1 MSKKADKDKKGA
13 AEKGAA
19 EKGAAE
25 SGAAEK
31 GAAESGADPFIGSV
45 LGGRYRID
53 TLLGSGAMGRVYRAE
68 HVLMHKPLAVKIL
81 HAEHTQRPEIVA
93 RFEREATAAAN
104 IDHPNVVAATDFGRL
119 PDGTVYLALELVQ
132 GKNLRA
138 EVAKE
143 SLGVAR
149 TLHIARQIA
158 SGLAAAHARHIIH
171 RDLKPD
177 NIVLVEKN
185 GDPDFVKVLDFG
197 IAKMNV
203 ESGKSALTKVG
214 VVLGTRDYMAPEQ
227 GLGQDVDHRAD
238 LYSLGVVM
246 YEMLSRECP
255 FEGESQSAILG
266 LQLTKR
272 PPTLRERAPGLD
284 IPEAVDALVMRLLA
298 KERAERPPS
307 AAVVAAELD
316 ALLAAQRGGTTGAS
330 AGPKFPASTG
340 PKFPASTGPKFPA
353 PTAPKVS
360 APSPASAPRHPPP
373 SMPIPAAP
381 PSRPV
386 PAPPPSKPVA
396 APPPAPVPPPASV
409 KIEEAAPAGSP
420 HVPVTGK
427 PTFLPSDPLPSFTFP
442 PLEEDSKR
450 LMTEVK
456 QAMDARAQAAA
467 PENGKGK
474 LDIAQSLG
482 RIVARGR
489 ARATELLRMLGT
501 KTLRALEN
509 GANFIDD
516 NRGRLPR
523 FLKRPLRRVS
533 SRAIL
538 VALLVLFVF
547 VVITIVLA
555 LTTSSRES
563 PAPASR
569 AASVAAPAPSA
580 PSSAPATAE
589 SEEKGRAALERAEK
603 ELAAGNWA
611 GVVKGIQEALD
622 ANPSLNRN
630 ERVAVMLGDAA
641 RRSASSSTALAL
653 LQGPMKE
660 KGAEAMYDLA
670 ANPKTPGE
678 TRLKALTWLRSEEF
692 AKVASP
698 PLAIAGELRAAR
710 GCKDKYALLDRAAT
724 TGDRRAL
731 EYLKILGVKGGC
743 GRRGRDDCFPCL
755 RDDEKLTGAIAA
767 IERRLA
773 ESSKTP

>member
-1 MSKKADKDKKGA
+1 MSKDADKKEA
-13 AEKGAA
+13 ADA
-19 EKGAAE
+19 
-25 SGAAEK
+25 
-31 GAAESGADPFIGSV
+31 GADPFIGSV

-143 SLGVAR
+143 SVGVAR

-177 NIVLVEKN
+177 NVVLVEKN

-197 IAKMNV
+197 IAKMTA
-203 ESGKSALTKVG
+203 ESGANALTKVG

-227 GLGQDVDHRAD
+227 GLGQEVDHRAD

-272 PPTLRERAPGLD
+272 PPTLRERVPGLN

-298 KERAERPPS
+298 KERAERPAS

-316 ALLAAQRGGTTGAS
+316 ALLAAQRGGSTGAS

-340 PKFPASTGPKFPA
+340 PKFLTSTGPKFPA

-360 APSPASAPRHPPP
+360 AP
-373 SMPIPAAP
+373 
-381 PSRPV
+381 
-386 PAPPPSKPVA
+386 APPPSKPVGAPLPSNPVA

-409 KIEEAAPAGSP
+409 KIEEAAPAGP
-420 HVPVTGK
+420 THVPATGK

-456 QAMDARAQAAA
+456 QALDARAQAS
-467 PENGKGK
+467 PENDKGK
-474 LDIAQSLG
+474 LDVAQSLG
-482 RIVARGR
+482 RLVARGR
-489 ARATELLRMLGT
+489 ARATELLKILGT

-547 VVITIVLA
+547 VVITILLA
-555 LTTSSRES
+555 LTTSSGES

-569 AASVAAPAPSA
+569 AASVSAPAPSA
-580 PSSAPATAE
+580 PSSAPAPAVDE
-589 SEEKGRAALERAEK
+589 AKSRAALERAEK

-611 GVVKGIQEALD
+611 GVVKEIQEALD
-622 ANPSLNRN
+622 ANPALNRN
-630 ERVAVMLGDAA
+630 DHVAVMLGDAA
-641 RRSASSSTALAL
+641 RRSASSSTAIAL

-660 KGAEAMYDLA
+660 KGAEVMFDLA

-710 GCKDKYALLDRAAT
+710 GCKDKYALLDRAAK
-724 TGDRRAL
+724 TGDRRTL

-773 ESSKTP
+773 ESPKTP